1 MGSERANESW
11 SEGEVR
17 AIVTRHRD
25 RPGALLPVLH
35 ELSETFGYLD
45 RRALS
50 IVAEVLNLSEAEV
63 FGVVS
68 FYNDFRTEPTG
79 RTVVR
84 ICRAEAC
91 QSMGAERIVSHAT
104 ERLGVGLGGTT
115 PDGAVTLEQVFCL
128 GNCALSPAMAV
139 DGRLVG
145 RVDEARFD
153 ELVPSPSSV
162 AP

>member
-11 SEGEVR
+11 SRETVR
-17 AIVTRHRD
+17 AIVARHRD

-35 ELSETFGYLD
+35 ELNDTFGYVD
-45 RRALS
+45 RRALPV
-50 IVAEVLNLSEAEV
+50 VAEDLNLSQADV
-63 FGVVS
+63 FGVLS
-68 FYNDFRTEPTG
+68 FYNDFRTEPRG

-91 QSMGAERIVSHAT
+91 QSMGAERIASHAT
-104 ERLGVGLGGTT
+104 ERLGVELGGTT
-115 PDGAVTLEQVFCL
+115 PDGSVTLEQVFCL
-128 GNCALSPAMAV
+128 GNCALSPAVEV

-153 ELVPSPSSV
+153 ELVPSPV
-162 AP
+162 AR